1 MLALLG
7 VLLFF
12 AAFFTLIIG
21 LPNMRGPERPPLP
34 WRILYGALLT
44 ALLVSAG
51 LAFRADIA
59 RCRAEPKANGC
70 GTSDMNHP

>member
-12 AAFFTLIIG
+12 AAFFLLVIG
-21 LPNMRGPERPPLP
+21 LPTMRGPERPALP
-34 WRILYGALLT
+34 WRILYASALT

-51 LAFRADIA
+51 LAFRADLT
-59 RCRAEPKANGC
+59 RCRAEPEANDC